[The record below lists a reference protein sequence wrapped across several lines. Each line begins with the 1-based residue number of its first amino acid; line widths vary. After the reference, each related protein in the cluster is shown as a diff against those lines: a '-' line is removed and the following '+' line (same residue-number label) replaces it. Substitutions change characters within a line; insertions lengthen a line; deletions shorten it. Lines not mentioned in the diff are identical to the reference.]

1 MLKRL
6 IVKNFAIIED
16 IDISFKDGLTV
27 LTGETGAGKSLI
39 IDSISLL
46 LGTRA
51 NLEMVRNGEDK
62 AEIKGIFSVKS
73 TRLSSLLYSLDVPLT
88 DDEITIYRVIS
99 ATRSQIRINDKVVSL
114 GDLKNVAVFLADI
127 HEQFDAIKL
136 LNKDN
141 YLEIVDDYRY
151 EIIKEYKDKYLSSL
165 EVLKQKEMDYLALK
179 AKIQALKD
187 EREER
192 EFELKELTALDLSM
206 DEDVLIK
213 EKIEVLRNYDT
224 VYALIE
230 ETKEHINGD
239 TLDNLYFIKNNLAKL
254 GEYQTEYNE
263 LSNYLDERYI
273 EIETLFDDL
282 KRKFSRVDYD
292 PNELEELENRESDI
306 RHIMKKYNKTNN
318 ELVLYKE
325 ELDSL
330 LKSDDDLELDLK
342 EKYDVFKK
350 AYDETYVLA
359 SDLDKVRHECAKVIE
374 KELMNNLNDLALKSV
389 FKIDITKREKD
400 KDYSLAIF
408 QDTGINEVDFLIE
421 TNIGE
426 GIKPLAK
433 VISGGEMSRVMLA
446 IKALFIKAKKI
457 STVIFDE
464 VDTGISG
471 EIARKVAL
479 KIHDISLTTQVISI
493 THLPQVASLSTHHI
507 KIQKT
512 VIKGRT
518 YTEIKELT
526 LDEKIYEIASMISGG
541 KVTESQLNYA
551 REMVLNKEN

>member
-1 MLKRL
+1 MTL
-6 IVKNFAIIED
+6 I
-16 IDISFKDGLTV
+16 
-27 LTGETGAGKSLI
+27 
-39 IDSISLL
+39 
-46 LGTRA
+46 
-51 NLEMVRNGEDK
+51 
-62 AEIKGIFSVKS
+62 
-73 TRLSSLLYSLDVPLT
+73 
-88 DDEITIYRVIS
+88 
-99 ATRSQIRINDKVVSL
+99 
-114 GDLKNVAVFLADI
+114 
-127 HEQFDAIKL
+127 
-136 LNKDN
+136 
-141 YLEIVDDYRY
+141 
-151 EIIKEYKDKYLSSL
+151 
-165 EVLKQKEMDYLALK
+165 
-179 AKIQALKD
+179 
-187 EREER
+187 
-192 EFELKELTALDLSM
+192 
-206 DEDVLIK
+206 
-213 EKIEVLRNYDT
+213 
-224 VYALIE
+224 
-230 ETKEHINGD
+230 
-239 TLDNLYFIKNNLAKL
+239 
-254 GEYQTEYNE
+254 YQ
-263 LSNYLDERYI
+263 
-273 EIETLFDDL
+273 
-282 KRKFSRVDYD
+282 
-292 PNELEELENRESDI
+292 
-306 RHIMKKYNKTNN
+306 
-318 ELVLYKE
+318 
-325 ELDSL
+325 
-330 LKSDDDLELDLK
+330 
-342 EKYDVFKK
+342 
-350 AYDETYVLA
+350 
-359 SDLDKVRHECAKVIE
+359 VIE

-507 KIQKT
+507 KIQKN

-541 KVTESQLNYA
+541 KVTESQLSYA